1 LEEYNNALSLY
12 GAEDEETIACKELL
26 DYNQNVKEYTEQ
38 RMSDQKYVDN
48 TVYVFLVPDISKRIS
63 STQNY
68 FTCDEDVFTLS
79 DDEKNN
85 IVNLIDATGQKVITI
100 ENKIVDPKTPR
111 FALNV
116 EAKIWDG
123 YSEED
128 VYAQALT
135 ALSNYFI
142 SFERHDI
149 IPISDIVAIFERDI
163 TGVDSVRA
171 WFDADVN
178 NKAIYCDEVESDN
191 PYGIDEYGDILLT
204 RDVIDSSGSTKT
216 VTDIIPLIRGGFTS
230 MPHGTDNI
238 QYEYASDQQYKQ
250 GGYLCGFTFTV
261 YTTKSKNLK
270 ASLDT
275 YVA

>member
-1 LEEYNNALSLY
+1 
-12 GAEDEETIACKELL
+12 
-26 DYNQNVKEYTEQ
+26 
-38 RMSDQKYVDN
+38 
-48 TVYVFLVPDISKRIS
+48 LVPDISKRIS

-68 FTCDEDVFTLS
+68 FTCDEDAFTLS

-135 ALSNYFI
+135 ALSDYFI
-142 SFERHDI
+142 SFERQDI

-163 TGVDSVRA
+163 TGIDSIRA

-178 NKAIYCDEVESDN
+178 NKAIYCDEVDSDN

-204 RDVIDSSGSTKT
+204 RNIIDSTGNTKT
-216 VTDIIPLIRGGFTS
+216 VNDIIPLIRGGFTS
-230 MPHGTDNI
+230 MPHGSNGI
-238 QYEYASDQQYKQ
+238 QYEYASD
-250 GGYLCGFTFTV
+250 
-261 YTTKSKNLK
+261 
-270 ASLDT
+270 
-275 YVA
+275 